1 MTRKQL
7 ISLLLLLL
15 GVILLTTG
23 VQEFRL
29 LSSSYNTLF
38 TITPQQEIQVLM
50 ILGVAATVAGFVG
63 LIRDNVL

>member
-63 LIRDNVL
+63 LIRDKVL